1 MVTLKLGFNVAIAEM
16 DKEKQEACA
25 SAVAAAG
32 AVDDNLVSI
41 TSVKGA
47 DGAFGQGGRRLLSAA
62 VTMGFA
68 IQSPTM
74 EEASAAA
81 ALLSGKRLN
90 SELAKRTLPEATVV
104 DAARVLGPAEQ
115 QAKDGLDE
123 KQQEG
128 LTVTLPVLVIVPVL
142 AVLALAVSYK
152 LYKSGKCNRQI
163 VSEDSC
169 LGPHVESGRG
179 MPSES
184 AAHAAHSTQDST
196 YRAPTLPSAPSA
208 PTLPPPTLPA
218 SPPPVFVAHDIPRA
232 PATLYPVD
240 AETRGS
246 SNATRAA
253 ECVVCLSSAKTQ
265 LTRPCGHVCMCEACA
280 QTVSSCPLCR
290 ADISERIRAY
300 M

>member
-25 SAVAAAG
+25 SAVAAAA
-32 AVDDNLVSI
+32 AVNDNLVSI
-41 TSVKGA
+41 TSVKEA
-47 DGAFGQGGRRLLSAA
+47 DGAFGQGGRRLLSTA
-62 VTMGFA
+62 VTIGFA
-68 IQSPTM
+68 IQAPTT

-104 DAARVLGPAEQ
+104 DAARVLGQAEQ
-115 QAKDGLDE
+115 QAKDGHDE

-128 LTVTLPVLVIVPVL
+128 LTLPVLVIVPVL

-163 VSEDSC
+163 VSEESC
-169 LGPHVESGRG
+169 HGPHVESGRE
-179 MPSES
+179 MPSRS

-196 YRAPTLPSAPSA
+196 HRAPTLPSAP
-208 PTLPPPTLPA
+208 TLLPPTLPA
-218 SPPPVFVAHDIPRA
+218 SPPPIFVAHDIARA
-232 PATLYPVD
+232 PATLYPGGD
-240 AETRGS
+240 ETRGS
-246 SNATRAA
+246 SSATRAA

-290 ADISERIRAY
+290 ADISERIRAF